1 MRRELEIE
9 IGLGLRQIQALQA
22 WLRAMQQQLP
32 IVRVASVNSPL
43 QLVPKVSVPKPTTVA
58 LTDVA
63 SELTQA
69 IWVNL
74 GTAISVRKK

>member
-1 MRRELEIE
+1 VL
-9 IGLGLRQIQALQA
+9 LQRPT
-22 WLRAMQQQLP
+22 LTSDP
-32 IVRVASVNSPL
+32 IDRVVGVNAPL

-74 GTAISVRKK
+74 GTAISVWKKIGWVNSPPTVAVDLSQVC